1 MLELAIWMYHIGNPD
16 PVVRV
21 ITDVATSLVILW
33 GVVNHYAKKESD
45 KEFMDVYNEMRN
57 WKAVAHY
64 NAEQA
69 QELRERLNEKWEG
82 FEKVILEK
90 LHRGIN
96 SFNKTFNWRRFRR
109 DALHL
114 GESLLVFGILYGIF
128 STLIWGVCWIF
139 KINYDPD
146 LVAVAW
152 AVPVLLDTMVNK
164 AYDWNNEV
172 RDWD

>member
-64 NAEQA
+64 DR
-69 QELRERLNEKWEG
+69 LRRVIEDIYGVGAMVERVK
-82 FEKVILEK
+82 
-90 LHRGIN
+90 
-96 SFNKTFNWRRFRR
+96 
-109 DALHL
+109 
-114 GESLLVFGILYGIF
+114 GEEPVFGEPL
-128 STLIWGVCWIF
+128 F
-139 KINYDPD
+139 KKDF
-146 LVAVAW
+146 
-152 AVPVLLDTMVNK
+152 
-164 AYDWNNEV
+164 
-172 RDWD
+172 

>member
-69 QELRERLNEKWEG
+69 QELRERLNEKWEDRPG
-82 FEKVILEK
+82 RNGLLQLARQRKASPERPRRPGAALAQ
-90 LHRGIN
+90 RG
-96 SFNKTFNWRRFRR
+96 KDCTGTVREY
-109 DALHL
+109 AA
-114 GESLLVFGILYGIF
+114 
-128 STLIWGVCWIF
+128 VC
-139 KINYDPD
+139 
-146 LVAVAW
+146 
-152 AVPVLLDTMVNK
+152 
-164 AYDWNNEV
+164 EV
-172 RDWD
+172 R

>member
-33 GVVNHYAKKESD
+33 GAVNHYAMKESD

-69 QELRERLNEKWEG
+69 QELRERLNEKWE
-82 FEKVILEK
+82 
-90 LHRGIN
+90 
-96 SFNKTFNWRRFRR
+96 
-109 DALHL
+109 
-114 GESLLVFGILYGIF
+114 
-128 STLIWGVCWIF
+128 
-139 KINYDPD
+139 D
-146 LVAVAW
+146 LR
-152 AVPVLLDTMVNK
+152 K
-164 AYDWNNEV
+164 
-172 RDWD
+172 

>member
-16 PVVRV
+16 PVVRA
-21 ITDVATSLVILW
+21 ITDVATGLVILW
-33 GVVNHYAKKESD
+33 GV
-45 KEFMDVYNEMRN
+45 
-57 WKAVAHY
+57 
-64 NAEQA
+64 
-69 QELRERLNEKWEG
+69 
-82 FEKVILEK
+82 
-90 LHRGIN
+90 
-96 SFNKTFNWRRFRR
+96 
-109 DALHL
+109 
-114 GESLLVFGILYGIF
+114 LYGIF

-152 AVPVLLDTMVNK
+152 AVPVLLDTLVNK

>member
-21 ITDVATSLVILW
+21 ITDVVTSLVILW

-69 QELRERLNEKWEG
+69 QELRERLNEKWEDLDG
-82 FEKVILEK
+82 FIHTFRKSSTVILSQML
-90 LHRGIN
+90 LH
-96 SFNKTFNWRRFRR
+96 
-109 DALHL
+109 D
-114 GESLLVFGILYGIF
+114 
-128 STLIWGVCWIF
+128 
-139 KINYDPD
+139 
-146 LVAVAW
+146 VA
-152 AVPVLLDTMVNK
+152 K
-164 AYDWNNEV
+164 
-172 RDWD
+172 

>member
-1 MLELAIWMYHIGNPD
+1 MAVLDTAQRWDSSACTTRSSSSGIGLTARRVRRMLELAIWMYHIGNPD

-69 QELRERLNEKWEG
+69 QELRERLNEKWE
-82 FEKVILEK
+82 
-90 LHRGIN
+90 
-96 SFNKTFNWRRFRR
+96 
-109 DALHL
+109 
-114 GESLLVFGILYGIF
+114 
-128 STLIWGVCWIF
+128 
-139 KINYDPD
+139 D
-146 LVAVAW
+146 LR
-152 AVPVLLDTMVNK
+152 K
-164 AYDWNNEV
+164 
-172 RDWD
+172 